1 MKVAILVLRLLLE
14 FNLMAGL
21 FFAIEFLLWKLLC
34 RVLVIFA
41 GSISMWSLKM
51 SIAALIITPTVSVI
65 GASWYIVR
73 KVLFNDITYLYETH
87 VLLLEVVV
95 FSALL
100 VLWAIGVI
108 RRLKDLITIRTYS
121 RQLMRIG
128 TEAPEEPII
137 REEAEKMGIRRKFEV
152 ARCCGIGSPQ
162 VLCMRGRCIIQ
173 FPQMDMPEN
182 MVRIIGRH
190 ELGHVKSRDH
200 LKTALLHAV
209 ACIWWYNP
217 LLYGMKDE
225 VDMWEDI
232 CRDVSV
238 IWGMPVDRVDYHD
251 CMAAMIRLQRKYGK
265 ETSQT
270 GAAFV
275 KKSHFM
281 RRYEIVKKIC
291 SKKPTKASYLA
302 GLAITIAFIITSLG
316 IAVVSVDLVKQGC
329 VHAATVIRGN
339 DREEMNVTEIEN
351 NKKIKGRNGG
361 KLVPLEELGGTFLL
375 KEGESLESIPIYL
388 SKGDCVRFRGI
399 VDNERCK
406 ICCGI
411 YNGSETYS
419 KQIRDGIFITDVIVE
434 KDGLWNI
441 FVESEEG
448 TYSTEL
454 NVEFLN
460 KNIE

>member
-34 RVLVIFA
+34 RVLVTFA
-41 GSISMWSLKM
+41 GSISMWRLKM

-73 KVLFNDITYLYETH
+73 KFLFNSIGYFYEMHVKISELIVLIALIT
-87 VLLLEVVV
+87 
-95 FSALL
+95 
-100 VLWAIGVI
+100 LWAIGVI
-108 RRLKDLITIRTYS
+108 RRLKDLITVRTYS

-162 VLCMRGRCIIQ
+162 VLCMRGRCVIQ

-217 LLYGMKDE
+217 LLHGMKDE

-232 CRDVSV
+232 CRDVFV

-316 IAVVSVDLVKQGC
+316 IAVVSVDLVRQGC
-329 VHAATVIRGN
+329 VHVSTVIRE
-339 DREEMNVTEIEN
+339 DDVEEIGIEGAKN
-351 NKKIKGRNGG
+351 NKKSKNQ
-361 KLVPLEELGGTFLL
+361 
-375 KEGESLESIPIYL
+375 EGEKRAEINELSGKFELKKGERLEAESIYL
-388 SKGDCVRFRGI
+388 KKRRLRT
-399 VDNERCK
+399 N
-406 ICCGI
+406 
-411 YNGSETYS
+411 
-419 KQIRDGIFITDVIVE
+419 
-434 KDGLWNI
+434 
-441 FVESEEG
+441 
-448 TYSTEL
+448 
-454 NVEFLN
+454 
-460 KNIE
+460 

>member
-34 RVLVIFA
+34 RVLVTFA

-87 VLLLEVVV
+87 VLLLEAVV

-302 GLAITIAFIITSLG
+302 GLAITIAFIIISLG
-316 IAVVSVDLVKQGC
+316 IAVVSVDLVRQGC

-339 DREEMNVTEIEN
+339 REVELGEGEGINKRYNGTTGKVEALDELSGIFKVNKTKTIQSKEIY
-351 NKKIKGRNGG
+351 
-361 KLVPLEELGGTFLL
+361 LEENTD
-375 KEGESLESIPIYL
+375 IRI
-388 SKGDCVRFRGI
+388 RGFA
-399 VDNERCK
+399 DNEDAVMK
-406 ICCGI
+406 CGI
-411 YNGSETYS
+411 YNGDDNISHYCN
-419 KQIRDGIFITDVIVE
+419 E
-434 KDGLWNI
+434 KDI
-441 FVESEEG
+441 FMTTIHVPKAGKWIVYLEITVDEESE
-448 TYSTEL
+448 
-454 NVEFLN
+454 VEIN
-460 KNIE
+460 TDYIIKED

>member
-73 KVLFNDITYLYETH
+73 KFLFNSICYFYEMHVKISELIVLIALIT
-87 VLLLEVVV
+87 
-95 FSALL
+95 
-100 VLWAIGVI
+100 LWAIGVI
-108 RRLKDLITIRTYS
+108 RRLKDLIAVRTYS

-162 VLCMRGRCIIQ
+162 VLCMRGRCVIQ
-173 FPQMDMPEN
+173 FPEMDMPEN

-217 LLYGMKDE
+217 LLHGMKDE

-302 GLAITIAFIITSLG
+302 GLAIKIAFIITSLG
-316 IAVVSVDLVKQGC
+316 IAVVSVDLVRQGC
-329 VHAATVIRGN
+329 VHVSTVIRGN
-339 DREEMNVTEIEN
+339 DREEIGDSGSQINDEYQDKENQKIQRIETLN
-351 NKKIKGRNGG
+351 
-361 KLVPLEELGGTFLL
+361 GTFKL
-375 KEGESLESIPIYL
+375 KPGDRLESASIFL
-388 SKGDCVRFRGI
+388 NKGDCIQIRGVI
-399 VDNERCK
+399 ENQEAELR
-406 ICCGI
+406 CGI
-411 YNGSETYS
+411 YNKNQDNALREN
-419 KQIRDGIFITDVIVE
+419 DIFIEYFEIKEDSWWTIY
-434 KDGLWNI
+434 
-441 FVESEEG
+441 VESVTLSG
-448 TYSTEL
+448 DLEL
-454 NVEFLN
+454 GVSVIS
-460 KNIE
+460 KDRD

>member
-21 FFAIEFLLWKLLC
+21 FFAVEFLLWKLMC

-51 SIAALIITPTVSVI
+51 SIAALIITPMVSVI

-73 KVLFNDITYLYETH
+73 KVLFNDIAYLYETH
-87 VLLLEVVV
+87 VLLLEAVV

-108 RRLKDLITIRTYS
+108 RRLKDLITVRTYS

-162 VLCMRGRCIIQ
+162 VLCMRGRCVIQ

-217 LLYGMKDE
+217 LLHGMKDE

-275 KKSHFM
+275 KNSHFM

-316 IAVVSVDLVKQGC
+316 IAAVSVDLVKQGC

-339 DREEMNVTEIEN
+339 DREEIKSKEKNF
-351 NKKIKGRNGG
+351 KKDLIYTSKIT
-361 KLVPLEELGGTFLL
+361 KVEELNGEFFLE
-375 KEGESLESIPIYL
+375 KNKIIEVGPIYL
-388 SKGDCVRFRGI
+388 ERNKKVRVMGI
-399 VDNERCK
+399 VDDENNSIK
-406 ICCGI
+406 IRL
-411 YNGSETYS
+411 YN
-419 KQIRDGIFITDVIVE
+419 KQKEITATE
-434 KDGLWNI
+434 KNI
-441 FVESEEG
+441 FTTCLEAISEGEWTISIEMLGGSG
-448 TYSTEL
+448 TLEIQTD
-454 NVEFLN
+454 
-460 KNIE
+460 IID